1 MIIKILIVVLLLWLI
16 GVATAYTLGG
26 LIHLLLLLALIILF
40 IEILERRSFLAEN
53 QRRSNL
59 KPLVLLGI
67 ALILLGIVALSYQR
81 ITYTTKEKIID
92 IGQLQATA
100 EREKSIP
107 LPPLLGGLALVAGI
121 GLVAVGYR
129 NPRR

>member
-1 MIIKILIVVLLLWLI
+1 MKPIVLI
-16 GVATAYTLGG
+16 
-26 LIHLLLLLALIILF
+26 
-40 IEILERRSFLAEN
+40 
-53 QRRSNL
+53 
-59 KPLVLLGI
+59 GI

-92 IGQLQATA
+92 IGPLEATT

-129 NPRR
+129 NPRG

>member
-1 MIIKILIVVLLLWLI
+1 MKPVVL
-16 GVATAYTLGG
+16 V
-26 LIHLLLLLALIILF
+26 
-40 IEILERRSFLAEN
+40 
-53 QRRSNL
+53 
-59 KPLVLLGI
+59 GI

-92 IGQLQATA
+92 IGPLEATT

-107 LPPLLGGLALVAGI
+107 LPPLLGGLALVAGV

-129 NPRR
+129 KPR